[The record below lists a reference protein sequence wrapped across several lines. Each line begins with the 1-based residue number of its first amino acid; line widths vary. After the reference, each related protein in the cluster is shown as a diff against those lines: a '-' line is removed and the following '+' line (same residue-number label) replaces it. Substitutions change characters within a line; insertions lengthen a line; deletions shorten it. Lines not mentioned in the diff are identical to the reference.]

1 LGDEAVK
8 QAFFTVENTYDE
20 WKACGALCVKFYDT
34 GVEDYVVIDDYL
46 PLSEDEDFLFCSS
59 SDKTFRELWP

>member
-1 LGDEAVK
+1 MK

-20 WKACGALCVKFYDT
+20 WKTCGALCVKFYDT
-34 GVEDYVVIDDYL
+34 GVEDYVVIDDFL